1 MSKLLI
7 FAGTSEGRRLACEL
21 AERKIHSIVSVAT
34 EYGEDIMLAE
44 GVKSDYIT
52 IRRGRMDKAEMISFI
67 KSQNI
72 TLAVD
77 ATHPFAT
84 QVSENIKRACDEC
97 AIKFIRCLRDAPQN
111 RESKNDS
118 SVIYVNSLDEAVQ
131 YLNNSSGNI
140 FVTTG
145 SKELYELADK
155 INDTDRLYVRVLP
168 NTGAVGVCERAGIK
182 GSKIYALQGP
192 FDTATNRLMLR
203 LSDAKFLLTKE
214 TGKAGGYYE
223 KLEAAKQS
231 GVICVV
237 IKRPDEQGLS
247 FEETL
252 ETVCRYINQDTD
264 KENAGYNEKLCKKLT
279 LVGIGMGGG
288 HSQLTIEA
296 TKCLENAQI
305 IFGSDRALKAVDWCG
320 IKKVPFYAA
329 DKIIEYLS
337 NHAEI
342 TNAAVAFSGDT
353 GFYSGARSFF
363 DMKNKDAA
371 AEDWHIEVIPGIT
384 TVQAFAARLGI
395 AWQDLTLCSVHGRK
409 SSLISRLRFN
419 DKLFCLASD
428 SDDIR
433 AISRKLIDYGFK
445 DSVMHIAVNISY
457 DDEQL
462 YTGAPSDFLNFDRKG
477 LISFIIERRIETPN
491 RVYSLPDDFFE
502 RTKVPMTKQEVRAVS
517 ISKLRLTPD
526 AVLYDIGA
534 GTGSIAVECAGYL
547 TKGEVY
553 AVEKKEDA
561 AELILKNARKAACD
575 NISIVRGAAPQ
586 ALEGLPAP
594 THAFIGGS
602 GGSLREILDLLYA
615 KNPKIR
621 IVINAVTLETQN
633 EIFRYIKEKSLD
645 GAEIVTMQISR
656 AENVSSYH
664 MMRGENPVMIVTL

>member
-1 MSKLLI
+1 MNKLLI

-21 AERKIHSIVSVAT
+21 AEKKIHSIVSVAT

-44 GVKSDYIT
+44 NIKSDYIT
-52 IRRGRMDKAEMISFI
+52 VRRGRMDKAEMISFI
-67 KSQNI
+67 KSQDI
-72 TLAVD
+72 TLVVD
-77 ATHPFAT
+77 ATHSFAT
-84 QVSENIKRACDEC
+84 QVSENIKAACAEC
-97 AIKFIRCLRDAPQN
+97 DVKLIRCLRDMAQ
-111 RESKNDS
+111 SKDSENDS
-118 SVIYVNSLDEAVQ
+118 SVIYVTSLDEAVE
-131 YLNNSSGNI
+131 YLNNSSENI

-145 SKELYELADK
+145 SKELAVLTDK

-168 NTGAVGVCERAGIK
+168 NTEAIGACERAGIK
-182 GSKIYALQGP
+182 GSKIYAAQGP
-192 FDTATNRLMLR
+192 FDIETNCLMLR
-203 LSDAKFLLTKE
+203 LSGAKFLLTKE

-231 GVICVV
+231 GVICIV
-237 IKRPDEQGLS
+237 IRRPAEQGLS

-252 ETVCRYINQDTD
+252 ESVCRYIDQDADT
-264 KENAGYNEKLCKKLT
+264 KSAGCNEKLYKKLT

-288 HSQLTIEA
+288 RSQLTLEA
-296 TKCLENAQI
+296 ANCLENVQV
-305 IFGSDRALKAVDWCG
+305 IFGADRVLKAVDWCVA
-320 IKKVPFYAA
+320 KKISFYTA
-329 DKIIEYLS
+329 DKVIEYLS
-337 NHAEI
+337 SHAEI
-342 TNAAVAFSGDT
+342 TDAAVAFSGDT
-353 GFYSGARSFF
+353 GFYSGAKSFF
-363 DMKNKDAA
+363 DMKNKNDTANG
-371 AEDWHIEVIPGIT
+371 WHIEVIPGIT

-395 AWQDLTLCSVHGRK
+395 AWQDLTLCSIHGRE
-409 SSLISRLRFN
+409 SNLISRLRFN

-428 SDDIR
+428 ADDIR

-457 DDEQL
+457 DDEHL
-462 YTGAPSDFLNFDRKG
+462 YTGTPRDFLDFDRKG
-477 LISFIIERRIETPN
+477 LISFIIERGMETKNHP
-491 RVYSLPDDFFE
+491 YSLPDDFFE

-553 AVEKKEDA
+553 AIEKKEEA
-561 AELILKNARKAACD
+561 SELILRNARKAACD
-575 NISIVRGAAPQ
+575 NIFIVCGAAPQ
-586 ALEGLPAP
+586 ALERLPAP

-602 GGSLREILDLLYA
+602 GGNLREILDLLYA

-633 EIFRYIKEKSLD
+633 EIFRYIKEKSLSS
-645 GAEIVTMQISR
+645 AEIVTIQISR